1 MDLRKGIL
9 GDTNSHFLGMILVGK
24 LLTATLS
31 RTNVK
36 DKSKLRDFYLYVDE
50 FQNLA
55 TPSFVSILS
64 EARKYRLS
72 LTITNQYIA
81 QLKDYIVHGILG
93 NVGTLISFRVGS
105 DDAEI
110 LSKEFGNIISQNDLM
125 GLSNWHAYLRLLI
138 DGNVSAPFNIRTL
151 FPERSV
157 RPEIMEEILTLSR
170 NRYSCHREEVEAE
183 IQESWKVD
191 ENED

>member
-1 MDLRKGIL
+1 LENMAPYITSKLTRFIYNDTIRGIIGQRKSTINFRDLIDNGRILLVDLRKGVL
-9 GDTNSHFLGMILVGK
+9 GETNSHFLGMILVGK

-138 DGNVSAPFNIRTL
+138 DF
-151 FPERSV
+151 
-157 RPEIMEEILTLSR
+157 
-170 NRYSCHREEVEAE
+170 
-183 IQESWKVD
+183 KK
-191 ENED
+191 